1 MNVRLWSL
9 FAVCALG
16 SAVGSMAACSTS
28 TEEPGSTADASTKPD
43 DASSGTDTSSPA
55 DATPVP
61 DATSLPDASEPD
73 AEPPPPPPPP
83 PDLLTRETL
92 QVGSRMRTYGVRL
105 PKTYDPAVTYPV
117 VMVFHGNGGDGES
130 VYAFFKYQ
138 AASGDNAILVYPD
151 AENLNWDLYT
161 PAASNKDIAYMEALV
176 PALAAKYSIDSTKV
190 FGFGWSNG
198 GFFINQVACRRSAFF
213 RGVAAMAGG
222 APYEPSDPNRKWPN
236 GFQKCLNQ
244 TAVPYI
250 GFHGTNDPVVDF
262 AGGEFAATYWGYVNG
277 CAANRTATTPAPCE
291 EHANCTSG
299 KPVVF
304 CPVPG
309 IGHGIWG
316 QAATASWD
324 FFQTL

>member
-16 SAVGSMAACSTS
+16 SVVGTGAACSST
-28 TEEPGSTADASTKPD
+28 TEEPGSTEDAGTKPD
-43 DASSGTDTSSPA
+43 DASSGTDTSIQA
-55 DATPVP
+55 DATPS
-61 DATSLPDASEPD
+61 DATPPPDASEPD
-73 AEPPPPPPPP
+73 AEPPPPPPP

-92 QVGSRMRTYGVRL
+92 QVGSRTRSYGIRL

-117 VMVFHGNGGDGES
+117 VMVFHGNGGDGAGL
-130 VYAFFKYQ
+130 YAFFKYQ
-138 AASGDNAILVYPD
+138 SASGDDAILVYPD
-151 AENLNWDLYT
+151 AENLDWDLYT

-176 PALAAKYSIDSTKV
+176 PALAAKYSIDATKV

-198 GFFINQVACRRSAFF
+198 AFFVNQVACRRSPFF
-213 RGVAAMAGG
+213 RGVASMAGG

-236 GFQKCLNQ
+236 GFQKCLNE

-250 GFHGTNDPVVDF
+250 GFHGTNDPVVDY

-277 CAANRTATTPAPCE
+277 CDANRTATTPAPCE